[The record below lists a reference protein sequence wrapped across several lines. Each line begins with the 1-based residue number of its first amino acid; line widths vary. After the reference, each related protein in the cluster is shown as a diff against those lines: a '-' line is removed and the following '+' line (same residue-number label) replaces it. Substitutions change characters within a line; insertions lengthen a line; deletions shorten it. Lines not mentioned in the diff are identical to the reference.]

1 MAIFL
6 LFSRAHTNVDEGAKG
21 NKETNTIPKT
31 HEHYIPPLHLGKFP
45 ANSIWSGRHSV
56 SDRR

>member
-21 NKETNTIPKT
+21 NKETNMILKT
-31 HEHYIPPLHLGKFP
+31 HE
-45 ANSIWSGRHSV
+45 
-56 SDRR
+56 D